1 MHMVVQDFQGQV
13 GSILF
18 DVCRYSRFVNYPACL
33 DGSGQ
38 IASGA
43 IQGIAVGFFV
53 PGRAE
58 GFFQGLFHRIDA

>member
-1 MHMVVQDFQGQV
+1 MHMVVQDLQGQV

-18 DVCRYSRFVNYPACL
+18 DVCRCQWLVNYPVCL

-38 IASGA
+38 IASGSV
-43 IQGIAVGFFV
+43 QGISFGFFV
-53 PGRAE
+53 PGRVE